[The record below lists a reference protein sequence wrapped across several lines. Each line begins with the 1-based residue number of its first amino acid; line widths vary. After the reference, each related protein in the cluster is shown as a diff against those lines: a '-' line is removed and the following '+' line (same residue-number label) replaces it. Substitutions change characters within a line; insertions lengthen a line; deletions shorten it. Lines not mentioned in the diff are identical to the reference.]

1 MKTDS
6 VKKGRMPRT
15 RVKRKAGS
23 SMKID
28 SIKNGYV
35 LDHIKAG
42 NSMRIY
48 NYLNLEQLECSVA
61 ILKNVK
67 SSKMGRKDIMKID
80 SLIDLDFDVLGYI
93 DPGITINII
102 ENDGIVAKR
111 ALQLPER
118 LTNVIRCKNPRCITS
133 TEQELDHVFKLTDRE
148 NRIYRCIYCEAKAKK
163 EG

>member
-1 MKTDS
+1 MN
-6 VKKGRMPRT
+6 
-15 RVKRKAGS
+15 
-23 SMKID
+23 ID
-28 SIKNGYV
+28 SIQNGYV
-35 LDHIKAG
+35 IDHIHAG
-42 NSMRIY
+42 RSMEIY
-48 NYLNLEQLECSVA
+48 HYLGLDALDCSVA
-61 ILKNVK
+61 IIKNAR
-67 SSKMGRKDIMKID
+67 SDKMGRKDIMKID

>member
-1 MKTDS
+1 
-6 VKKGRMPRT
+6 
-15 RVKRKAGS
+15 
-23 SMKID
+23 MKID

-102 ENDGIVAKR
+102 ENDAIVAKR
-111 ALQLPER
+111 ELCLPER
-118 LTNVIRCKNPRCITS
+118 LTNVIRCRNPRCITT
-133 TEQELDHVFKLTDRE
+133 TEQELPQIFKLTDRE
-148 NRIYRCIYCEAKAKK
+148 QRIYRCVYCEAKAQ
-163 EG
+163 

>member
-1 MKTDS
+1 
-6 VKKGRMPRT
+6 
-15 RVKRKAGS
+15 
-23 SMKID
+23 MKID
-28 SIKNGYV
+28 SIKTGYV
-35 LDHIKAG
+35 LDQIKAG
-42 NSMRIY
+42 NSMRMY

>member
-1 MKTDS
+1 
-6 VKKGRMPRT
+6 
-15 RVKRKAGS
+15 
-23 SMKID
+23 MKID

-102 ENDGIVAKR
+102 ENDGIIAKR

-133 TEQELDHVFKLTDRE
+133 TEQELDHVFTLTDRE

>member
-1 MKTDS
+1 
-6 VKKGRMPRT
+6 
-15 RVKRKAGS
+15 
-23 SMKID
+23 MKID

-67 SSKMGRKDIMKID
+67 SSKMGRKDIMKIY

-102 ENDGIVAKR
+102 ENDSNVAKR
-111 ALQLPER
+111 ELCLPER
-118 LTNVIRCKNPRCITS
+118 LTNVIRCRNPRCITT

-148 NRIYRCIYCEAKAKK
+148 NRVYRCMYCEAKAKK

>member
-1 MKTDS
+1 
-6 VKKGRMPRT
+6 
-15 RVKRKAGS
+15 
-23 SMKID
+23 MKID

-102 ENDGIVAKR
+102 ENDAIVAKR
-111 ALQLPER
+111 ELCRPER
-118 LTNVIRCKNPRCITS
+118 LTNVIRCRNPRCITT

-148 NRIYRCIYCEAKAKK
+148 NRVYRCMYCEAKAKK

>member
-1 MKTDS
+1 
-6 VKKGRMPRT
+6 
-15 RVKRKAGS
+15 
-23 SMKID
+23 MKID

-102 ENDGIVAKR
+102 ENDAIVAKR
-111 ALQLPER
+111 ELCLPER
-118 LTNVIRCKNPRCITS
+118 LTNVIRCRNPRCITT

-148 NRIYRCIYCEAKAKK
+148 NRCMYCEAKAKK

>member
-1 MKTDS
+1 
-6 VKKGRMPRT
+6 
-15 RVKRKAGS
+15 
-23 SMKID
+23 MKID

-93 DPGITINII
+93 DPGIIINII

>member
-1 MKTDS
+1 
-6 VKKGRMPRT
+6 
-15 RVKRKAGS
+15 
-23 SMKID
+23 MKID

-80 SLIDLDFDVLGYI
+80 SLIDLDFDILGYI

-102 ENDGIVAKR
+102 ENDAIVAKR
-111 ALQLPER
+111 ELCLPER
-118 LTNVIRCKNPRCITS
+118 LTNVIRCRNPRCITT

-148 NRIYRCIYCEAKAKK
+148 NRVYRCMCCEATAKK

>member
-1 MKTDS
+1 
-6 VKKGRMPRT
+6 
-15 RVKRKAGS
+15 
-23 SMKID
+23 MKID

-67 SSKMGRKDIMKID
+67 SFKMGRKDIMKID

>member
-1 MKTDS
+1 
-6 VKKGRMPRT
+6 
-15 RVKRKAGS
+15 
-23 SMKID
+23 MKID

-102 ENDGIVAKR
+102 ENDAIVAQTG
-111 ALQLPER
+111 AVPAER
-118 LTNVIRCKNPRCITS
+118 LTNVIRCRNPRCITT

-148 NRIYRCIYCEAKAKK
+148 NRVYRCMYCEAKAKK